1 MKTGISTIN
10 VETKQEFGG
19 LNAMAS
25 NIAQAARTVASSL
38 NNRRTGI
45 LKAIAKAYSGMLEEE
60 VTVETAAR
68 ILNAQAAF
76 VAVLLCGA
84 AHPVLSLA
92 CVGWFATALL
102 KCRS

>member
-19 LNAMAS
+19 LTAMAS

-60 VTVETAAR
+60 VTR